1 MALENTIAIE
11 VVYARSAK
19 QIVIEVSVPAGT
31 TVADAI
37 ALTCVQ
43 LEVPNN
49 MDAAPVG
56 IHGRLVSRDT
66 VLREG
71 DRVEIYTPLVA
82 DAKQARRRRVG
93 RKGV

>member
-19 QIVIEVSVPAGT
+19 QMVLELRVPAGA

-37 ALTCVQ
+37 MLTRVQ
-43 LEVPNN
+43 LDLPNV
-49 MDAAPVG
+49 DDAPVG

-66 VLREG
+66 VLRDG
-71 DRVEIYTPLVA
+71 DRVEIYRALMA
-82 DAKQARRRRVG
+82 DAKVARRRRAG
-93 RKGV
+93 RKAV